1 MSTPIDD
8 HRIEKAL
15 EGQTKLAALVT
26 VLERELSEAREE
38 LENWKASGIHSCH
51 AACKR
56 PLCVAGR
63 RIKDMHA
70 ALRRVEVL
78 ATGLDKH
85 GPQGLSKRTA
95 RAILAALAPV
105 LPGVEAPPFMDTT
118 I

>member
-8 HRIEKAL
+8 HRIEK
-15 EGQTKLAALVT
+15 
-26 VLERELSEAREE
+26 S
-38 LENWKASGIHSCH
+38 SGTRFCH
-51 AACKR
+51 AACKC
-56 PLCVAGR
+56 PLCVANR

-85 GPQGLSKRTA
+85 GPQGLSRRTA

-105 LPGVEAPPFMDTT
+105 LPGVEAPPFMDPTT
-118 I
+118 